1 MYQFSNVKK
10 KNHNSGTVILNNI
23 NVFFFSNITGAK
35 LKWETRMHTFT
46 DLISTHGMYSTHL
59 HSARDHFH
67 CVTIKT
73 NQYGI

>member
-23 NVFFFSNITGAK
+23 NVFFSNITGAK